1 MDNIQRQIGILILKM
16 KGEYILTSSVIV
28 SLISDLKNIIES
40 ALCLA
45 KQFEIDQLIET
56 FSKGF
61 KNLSTKYRHE
71 KYLDE
76 NFDVI
81 VSSMHVKCLIKDG
94 QKIWLFVYI
103 FTYNIL

>member
-1 MDNIQRQIGILILKM
+1 MENIQRQIGILILKM

-28 SLISDLKNIIES
+28 SLISDLKNAIES

-45 KQFEIDQLIET
+45 KQFQIDRLIET

-61 KNLSTKYRHE
+61 KNLSTQYQHE

-76 NFDVI
+76 NFDVV
-81 VSSMHVKCLIKDG
+81 VSSMHVKCLKGG
-94 QKIWLFVYI
+94 QKTLLLCLPIYF
-103 FTYNIL
+103 